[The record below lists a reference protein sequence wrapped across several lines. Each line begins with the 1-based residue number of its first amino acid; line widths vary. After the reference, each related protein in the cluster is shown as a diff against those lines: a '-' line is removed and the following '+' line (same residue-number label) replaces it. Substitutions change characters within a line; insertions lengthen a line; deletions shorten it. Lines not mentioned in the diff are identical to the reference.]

1 MKMNIIPAT
10 IIAAAMALT
19 LGACAEESTQS
30 GAAAADDHYPVTI
43 ENCGK
48 AVTFTEAPSRVVL
61 LESASVTGLEGIGVL
76 DQVIARAGSFP
87 PGYYDDD
94 LTQRVDA
101 IPALSE
107 DVDASGHLMMSQEV
121 IVAQQPDLVMGLPEG
136 ISREGLEDI
145 GANILIQNVFCDDH
159 PAQASFEAVY
169 DQLRDYGKVFDRETE
184 AAALVDSLTTRVEA
198 ASAKAA
204 NNTDTPR
211 RAAVLY
217 PSIGG
222 GPLYAYGS
230 ASMADPQLE
239 AAGFENV
246 FADVPERV
254 FEVGSED
261 LIARDPEV
269 LILLHQ
275 GDADA
280 ITSEVLNLPGAQS
293 IAAVKN
299 QAVMTQLFNFTEPA
313 TPLTVEGL
321 EQIVDYFYPSEK
333 DHA

>member
-1 MKMNIIPAT
+1 MKKTITPAL
-10 IIAAAMALT
+10 AAAAVALS
-19 LGACAEESTQS
+19 LGACTGETTQS
-30 GAAAADDHYPVTI
+30 EATATGEHYPVTI

-48 AVTFTEAPSRVVL
+48 AVTFNEIPTRVVL

-76 DQVIARAGSFP
+76 DRVVARAGSFP
-87 PGYYDDD
+87 PGYYDAD
-94 LTQRVDA
+94 LAQRIEA

-121 IVAQQPDLVMGLPEG
+121 IVAEEPDLVMGLPEG
-136 ISREGLEDI
+136 ISREGLSDV

-184 AAALVDSLTTRVEA
+184 AAALVDSLTARVEA

-204 NNTDTPR
+204 NNAPR

-230 ASMADPQLE
+230 ASMADPQLR

-293 IAAVKN
+293 IAAIKN

-321 EQIVDYFYPSEK
+321 EQIVDHFYPREK